1 MILVF
6 PTGAS
11 ISDSLKEESAF
22 VRSFDKAKF
31 ALQVQKKV
39 RSGWVVHQMTTSF
52 RRTLFG
58 GMTTYF
64 CELRRGPE
72 E

>member
-6 PTGAS
+6 PTVSGLETPKE
-11 ISDSLKEESAF
+11 DSSF
-22 VRSFDKAKF
+22 VRSFNKEKF
-31 ALQVQKKV
+31 SRDVKKKV
-39 RSGWVVHQMTTSF
+39 QSGWVVHQMTTSF

-64 CELRRGPE
+64 CELRRGPKK
-72 E
+72 